1 MVGAA
6 ISRPLARGFKED
18 PFVPESIDPNDHGER
33 EPVRL
38 PDHDL
43 ESIEASVRKL
53 LEQSAEQAR
62 QLDSLASTPAPPG
75 FGAFGMPGLA
85 GLPTQPA
92 PPEPPEPRPILEL
105 QGEEYEDELDSLSD
119 WVDDFLMPTYGAEV
133 TTAAP
138 WCQRWQE
145 HDGVVGW
152 LHALWLAYQQHID
165 PEAGL
170 SGLFVWH
177 RDFLTHAMAAVRAP
191 GGPLS
196 ACMTDPDR
204 PAHRLLP
211 GPKPSARSSS
221 PDIAAPGENGENG
234 EPGQADQ

>member
-1 MVGAA
+1 M
-6 ISRPLARGFKED
+6 
-18 PFVPESIDPNDHGER
+18 PESIDPPEDGET

-38 PDHDL
+38 PEAAL

-53 LEQSAEQAR
+53 LDQAADQAR
-62 QLDSLASTPAPPG
+62 QLDSLASAPPPTDSP
-75 FGAFGMPGLA
+75 FGAFGLPGFA
-85 GLPTQPA
+85 GLPPQPT
-92 PPEPPEPRPILEL
+92 PPEPRPILEL
-105 QGEEYEDELDSLSD
+105 GGEEYEDELDALSD
-119 WVDDFLMPTYGAEV
+119 WVDDFLVRAYGAEV

-138 WCQRWQE
+138 WCEQWQE
-145 HDGVVGW
+145 HADVVAW
-152 LHALWLAYQQHID
+152 LHALWLAYQQHKD

-177 RDFLTHAMAAVRAP
+177 RDFLSHAMATVRAA

-211 GPKPSARSSS
+211 GPPPSSRTTTETAESEENDKPSQGA
-221 PDIAAPGENGENG
+221 G
-234 EPGQADQ
+234 